1 MDVFANLAQ
10 GFSTALAPMP
20 LLFCLLGV
28 TLGTLV
34 GVLPGLG
41 SMAALSLLLP
51 FTFHLDP
58 TSALVMLA
66 GMYYGA
72 QYGGSTASI
81 LLNLPGTAAAAV
93 TCLDGYPMSRAGR
106 SGVALFITS
115 IASFVGGVFAIC
127 LLIAFA
133 PFLAGVAL
141 SFGPWEYFSIILLGL
156 VSASTLAAGSPVKG
170 AAAVALGLLLGCVGA
185 DIESGTLRFTLG
197 FTELFDGVNMIALAM
212 GLFGISE
219 ILGNVGN
226 QPPRLEARGI
236 TWNSLLPTR
245 KEWRQSLSP
254 MGRGSVIGALFGI
267 LPGAG
272 GAIATLVSYGVEK
285 RVAKDPSRF
294 GKGAVEGIAS
304 PEAANNSSV
313 QAAFIPTLTLGIP
326 GDATMAI
333 ILSALLIQGIIPGP
347 QLVGEHPDLFW
358 ALVASF
364 FIGNLLLIVLNI
376 PLIGVW
382 VRILSIPY
390 TVLYPSIL
398 FFICIGVYS
407 VNNSAFDV
415 MLVGVFGALGYAMS
429 LYGFPAAPLLLGFIL
444 GPLVEEHLRRAFLIG
459 DGDPLVFFQR
469 PISATFLGL
478 TLALVAFGLL
488 VKWRRWAVR
497 ARRDPVD

>member
-1 MDVFANLAQ
+1 
-10 GFSTALAPMP
+10 
-20 LLFCLLGV
+20 
-28 TLGTLV
+28 
-34 GVLPGLG
+34 
-41 SMAALSLLLP
+41 
-51 FTFHLDP
+51 
-58 TSALVMLA
+58 
-66 GMYYGA
+66 
-72 QYGGSTASI
+72 
-81 LLNLPGTAAAAV
+81 
-93 TCLDGYPMSRAGR
+93 
-106 SGVALFITS
+106 
-115 IASFVGGVFAIC
+115 
-127 LLIAFA
+127 
-133 PFLAGVAL
+133 
-141 SFGPWEYFSIILLGL
+141 
-156 VSASTLAAGSPVKG
+156 
-170 AAAVALGLLLGCVGA
+170 
-185 DIESGTLRFTLG
+185 
-197 FTELFDGVNMIALAM
+197 
-212 GLFGISE
+212 
-219 ILGNVGN
+219 
-226 QPPRLEARGI
+226 
-236 TWNSLLPTR
+236 
-245 KEWRQSLSP
+245 

-285 RVAKDPSRF
+285 RVARDPSRF

-347 QLVGEHPDLFW
+347 QLVSEHPDLFW

-478 TLALVAFGLL
+478 TLALVVLGLL

-497 ARRDPVD
+497 RGPDTAV